1 MSPSPPPDPI
11 ALAAS
16 VLAGDRAA
24 VARAVTLVESA
35 RELDRDA
42 REELLL
48 RLAPSAR
55 RARRVAVSG
64 PPGAGKSTLIEA
76 LGERLMDRG
85 ERVAVLAI
93 DPSSSLSG
101 GSILA
106 DKTRMTRL
114 SADPRAF
121 VRPSPSSNTLGGV
134 ARRTRDAMVVVA
146 AAGFDVVL
154 VETVGVGQ
162 SEIEARRIVD
172 TFVLVALP
180 GSGDEIQGIKRG
192 IVEIAH
198 VVVVNKADGDNV
210 ARAEAQA
217 REFSNAL
224 ACVASRGPGTDSDV
238 GLVSA
243 VTGDGVAA
251 LLAKLDHH
259 HAELVRTGELERVRV
274 AQTRHAITAQAEEEI
289 VLALRARLAAE
300 HDAVDALVQDVGAA
314 RTTTGRAALSL
325 VDGWLRGRG

>member
-1 MSPSPPPDPI
+1 MSPTPPPDPV
-11 ALAAS
+11 ALAAA
-16 VLAGDRAA
+16 VLSGDRAA
-24 VARAVTLVESA
+24 VARAITLVESA
-35 RELDRDA
+35 REIDRNA

-48 RLAPSAR
+48 RLAPRAE
-55 RARRVAVSG
+55 RARRVAISG

-76 LGERLMDRG
+76 LGMRLLERG

-93 DPSSSLSG
+93 DPSSALTG

-114 SADPRAF
+114 ATDPRAF

-134 ARRTRDAMVVVA
+134 ARRTREAMVVLG

-162 SEIEARRIVD
+162 SEIEAMRMVD

-210 ARAEAQA
+210 ARAEIQA
-217 REFSNAL
+217 RELSSAL
-224 ACVASRGPGTDSDV
+224 SCVASRGPGTDHEV
-238 GLVSA
+238 PLVSA
-243 VTGDGVAA
+243 VTGTGMDV
-251 LLAKLDHH
+251 LVQKLDHH
-259 HAELVRTGELERVRV
+259 HAELARTGELGRIR
-274 AQTRHAITAQAEEEI
+274 ADQTRHAIVSRAEEE
-289 VLALRARLAAE
+289 VVAMLDAFLRERAA
-300 HDAVDALVQDVGAA
+300 DVDAIARDVAEG
-314 RTTTGRAALSL
+314 RSTSGRAAGAL
-325 VDGWLRGRG
+325 VAKFRSG